1 MKNHWIM
8 FYFGIVTV
16 KASGK
21 GIERFINH
29 LTKSGI
35 LVWNV
40 KRHGTA
46 ALTFKMRLPDVN
58 KLRVAAR
65 KSECKIEFLHGGGF
79 PFLLKRLQ
87 KNSGFIIGILMFFIL
102 IVYLSNTIW
111 GIEIKGASPATEHQ
125 IRKELNK
132 MGIKIGK
139 LQFFLDDV
147 ESIQRELTNNV
158 QAITWVGVELKGTTF
173 HFQIVEKNEPEKPEY
188 LSPRHLVAKKKAVIV
203 DMFVEKGVPIV
214 KVHDLVL
221 PGQLLVSGTYG
232 KEGQTVNVA
241 AKGEILGETWYKSE
255 VELPLKSTFQV
266 FNGNEYRKYYLKIGS
281 LRLIVWGFKN
291 PEYSVYEKERSEKKI
306 RFLKWTL
313 PLSIETETIRES
325 EKVTRIYSNEDA
337 IKMAKIAAR
346 NDLKNRLPEDA
357 VIKGEKILH
366 QSIENGKVNL
376 VIHFQIIENI
386 AQGQPIIQGD

>member
-1 MKNHWIM
+1 MKNHWMM

-16 KASGK
+16 KVTGK
-21 GIERFINH
+21 GIERFINQ

-35 LVWNV
+35 LIWNV
-40 KRHGTA
+40 KKHGTV

-79 PFLLKRLQ
+79 PFLLKRLW
-87 KNSGFIIGILMFFIL
+87 KNSGFIIGVLMFFIL
-102 IVYLSNTIW
+102 IMYLSNTIW

-139 LQFFLDDV
+139 LQLFLDDV

-173 HFQIVEKNEPEKPEY
+173 HFQVVEKNEPEKPEY

-214 KVHDLVL
+214 KVHDHVL

-241 AKGEILGETWYKSE
+241 AKGEILGETWYKSV
-255 VELPLKSTFQV
+255 VELPLKSSFQV
-266 FNGNEYRKYYLKIGS
+266 FNGNENRKHYLKIGS
-281 LRLIVWGFKN
+281 FRLNIWGFKK
-291 PEYSVYEKERSEKKI
+291 PEYSMYEKERHEKKI

-376 VIHFQIIENI
+376 VIHFQVIENI